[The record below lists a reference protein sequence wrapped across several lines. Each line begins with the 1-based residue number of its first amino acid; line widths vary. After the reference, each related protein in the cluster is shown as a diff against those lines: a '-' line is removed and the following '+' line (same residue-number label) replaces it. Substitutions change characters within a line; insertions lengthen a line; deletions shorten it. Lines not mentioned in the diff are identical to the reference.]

1 LMYIQH
7 VAYPGELLRFFC
19 SPFFPFSVLRQR
31 LITLLDAS
39 CRNNENEKK
48 YAQLSVDSYL
58 VQLFFAEFPKE
69 KIMTSE
75 VIDELKEKMESSVDA
90 YKRELTRIRTGRA
103 SLALL
108 DGIKVD
114 AYGSM
119 LPMDQVGTLTIP
131 ESSMIAIKP
140 WDPQM
145 IAPIEK
151 AILSSD
157 LGLTPANDGNVIRL
171 TIPPLT
177 EERRKELVKQVKKVG
192 EEFKVAIRN
201 VRRDANDT
209 LKAQKKDK
217 EISEDDMFRLQ
228 DEAQKATDSFIK
240 QIDDI
245 AASKEVEVMEV

>member
-1 LMYIQH
+1 M
-7 VAYPGELLRFFC
+7 
-19 SPFFPFSVLRQR
+19 S
-31 LITLLDAS
+31 
-39 CRNNENEKK
+39 
-48 YAQLSVDSYL
+48 
-58 VQLFFAEFPKE
+58 
-69 KIMTSE
+69 SE
-75 VIDELKEKMESSVDA
+75 QVEELKEKMQGSVDA
-90 YKRELTRIRTGRA
+90 YKRELTKIRTGRA

-151 AILSSD
+151 AILSSS

-171 TIPPLT
+171 NIPPLT
-177 EERRKELVKQVKKVG
+177 EDRRRELVKQVKKIG

-201 VRRDANDT
+201 VRRDGND
-209 LKAQKKDK
+209 LFKKQKKDK

-228 DEAQKATDSFIK
+228 EEAQKATDDFIK
-240 QIDDI
+240 QLDEIT
-245 AASKEVEVMEV
+245 ANKEKEVMEV

>member
-1 LMYIQH
+1 MSN
-7 VAYPGELLRFFC
+7 A
-19 SPFFPFSVLRQR
+19 
-31 LITLLDAS
+31 
-39 CRNNENEKK
+39 
-48 YAQLSVDSYL
+48 
-58 VQLFFAEFPKE
+58 
-69 KIMTSE
+69 
-75 VIDELKEKMESSVDA
+75 VIDELKEKMEGSVDA
-90 YKRELTRIRTGRA
+90 YKRELTKIRTGRA

-108 DGIKVD
+108 NGIKVD

-119 LPMDQVGTLTIP
+119 LPVDQVGTLTIP

-145 IAPIEK
+145 IGPIEK

-177 EERRKELVKQVKKVG
+177 EERRKELVKQVKKMG

-201 VRRDANDT
+201 VRREANDE
-209 LKAQKKDK
+209 LKKQKKDK

-228 DEAQKATDSFIK
+228 DEAQKATDTFIK
-240 QIDDI
+240 KIDEV
-245 AASKEVEVMEV
+245 AAGKEKEVMEV

>member
-1 LMYIQH
+1 M
-7 VAYPGELLRFFC
+7 
-19 SPFFPFSVLRQR
+19 S
-31 LITLLDAS
+31 
-39 CRNNENEKK
+39 
-48 YAQLSVDSYL
+48 
-58 VQLFFAEFPKE
+58 
-69 KIMTSE
+69 SE
-75 VIDELKEKMESSVDA
+75 QIEELKEKMQGSVEA
-90 YKRELTRIRTGRA
+90 YRRELTKIRTGRA

-119 LPMDQVGTLTIP
+119 LPLDQVGTLTVP

-145 IAPIEK
+145 IGPIEK

-171 TIPPLT
+171 TIPALT
-177 EERRKELVKQVKKVG
+177 EDRRKELVKQVKKIG

-201 VRRDANDT
+201 ARREGND
-209 LKAQKKDK
+209 LFKNQKKDK

-228 DEAQKATDSFIK
+228 DEAQKATDEFIK
-240 QIDDI
+240 QIDEI
-245 AASKEVEVMEV
+245 TAGKEKEVMEV